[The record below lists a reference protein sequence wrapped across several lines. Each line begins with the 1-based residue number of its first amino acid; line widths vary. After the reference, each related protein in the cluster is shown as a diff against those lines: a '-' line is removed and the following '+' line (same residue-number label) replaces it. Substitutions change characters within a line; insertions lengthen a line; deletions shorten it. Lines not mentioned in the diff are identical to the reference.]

1 MGVSK
6 LDILYRRLLLTKLF
20 IRGWGRP
27 EDLKRLFEFRKMI
40 GNRERC
46 QNLVSSDYP
55 VHIDKIEEQSD
66 CKILDGH
73 FVSPMAHYVPDIMP
87 VESVIARIID
97 EMLDTNLIL
106 LPLFQFI
113 VPKEW
118 NSKYRPVCIHLAGT
132 GDHHYWRRR
141 TLMARPMIKEA
152 RMASL
157 LLENPYYIV
166 RLFTEEMKLMHRYK
180 EMFNVAGNPRT
191 KYGVILLPRLECTG
205 AISAHWN
212 LCLLGS
218 SDSPASASQVAGI
231 TGMHHHTWLSFVCL
245 VEMGFPHVGQAG
257 LKLLTSSDPPTL
269 AAQSAGII
277 GVSHRAQPTFSFLR
291 RSSLKNVSDLFVMGG
306 ALVLES
312 AALLHWLERE
322 GYGPLG
328 MTGISMGGHMAS
340 LAVSNWPKPMPLIP
354 CLSWSTASGVF
365 TTTDSFKMGQEFVKH
380 FTSNADKLTN
390 LNLVSR
396 TLNLDISNQVVSQ
409 KHADCH
415 NSSKTSVS
423 ATSEGLLLQD
433 TSKMKRF
440 NQTLSTNKSSYIS
453 RNPQSYHLLS
463 KEQRRNGLRKE
474 SLIFMKGVMDECTHV
489 ANFSVPVDPSLIIVV
504 QAKEDAYIP
513 RTGVRSLQE
522 IWPGCEIRYLEGGHI
537 SAYLFK
543 QGLFRQAIYDAFDRF
558 LHKYAN

>member
-87 VESVIARIID
+87 IESVIAR
-97 EMLDTNLIL
+97 
-106 LPLFQFI
+106 FQLI

-118 NSKYRPVCIHLAGT
+118 NSKYKPVCIHLAGT

-157 LLENPYYIV
+157 LLENPYYGCRKPKDQI
-166 RLFTEEMKLMHRYK
+166 
-180 EMFNVAGNPRT
+180 
-191 KYGVILLPRLECTG
+191 
-205 AISAHWN
+205 
-212 LCLLGS
+212 
-218 SDSPASASQVAGI
+218 
-231 TGMHHHTWLSFVCL
+231 
-245 VEMGFPHVGQAG
+245 
-257 LKLLTSSDPPTL
+257 
-269 AAQSAGII
+269 
-277 GVSHRAQPTFSFLR
+277 

-328 MTGISMGGHMAS
+328 MTGISMGGH
-340 LAVSNWPKPMPLIP
+340 
-354 CLSWSTASGVF
+354 
-365 TTTDSFKMGQEFVKH
+365 TDSFKMGQEFVKR
-380 FTSNADKLTN
+380 FPISADKLTN
-390 LNLVSR
+390 LNVVSR
-396 TLNLDISNQVVSQ
+396 TLNLDMTGQVVSQ
-409 KHADCH
+409 KPSECH
-415 NSSKTSVS
+415 KSSKPSIS
-423 ATSEGLLLQD
+423 ATSERLLLQD
-433 TSKMKRF
+433 TSKMQCF
-440 NQTLSTNKSSYIS
+440 NQTLSTNKSNYTSC
-453 RNPQSYHLLS
+453 NPQSYHLLS
-463 KEQRRNGLRKE
+463 KEQRRNNLQKE

-543 QGLFRQAIYDAFDRF
+543 QGLFRQAIYDAFERF